1 VKGENVII
9 NKSVEPNEN
18 FEVNIQLNVKDLPK
32 GEFVSTW
39 ALQNENKENLGEPIP
54 ISIKKK

>member
-1 VKGENVII
+1 MRQITIPGIVNID
-9 NKSVEPNEN
+9 NQD

-32 GEFVSTW
+32 GEFISTW